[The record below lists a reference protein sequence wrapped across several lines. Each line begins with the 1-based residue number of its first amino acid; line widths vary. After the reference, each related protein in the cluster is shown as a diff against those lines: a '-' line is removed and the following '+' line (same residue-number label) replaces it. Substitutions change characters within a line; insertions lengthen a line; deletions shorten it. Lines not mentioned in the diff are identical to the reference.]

1 MYVLKYKINYSQKYF
16 FSIIFFLA
24 VIFCSISNGFA
35 KEICITNF
43 GKDPIAMVV
52 GTSMHWLDARR
63 GRCVKTNETE
73 ALIQNADVK
82 DVCSFDEKT
91 TTVDLIIYACFR
103 VKGEAG
109 KCVPEIESWEFAE
122 DCEKRVKRSNKN

>member
-1 MYVLKYKINYSQKYF
+1 MYVLKYKINYSQKF
-16 FSIIFFLA
+16 FFPIIFFLA
-24 VIFCSISNGFA
+24 VIFFSISNSFA
-35 KEICITNF
+35 KEICMTNF
-43 GKDPIAMVV
+43 GKDPIAMIV
-52 GTSMHWLDARR
+52 GNSMYWLDARR
-63 GRCVKTNETE
+63 GRCVQTNETE

-109 KCVPEIESWEFAE
+109 KCVPEIESWEFVE
-122 DCEKRVKRSNKN
+122 DCEKRVKRSK

>member
-16 FSIIFFLA
+16 FPIIFFLA
-24 VIFCSISNGFA
+24 VIFFSIANSFA
-35 KEICITNF
+35 KEICMTNF
-43 GKDPIAMVV
+43 GKDPIAMIV
-52 GTSMHWLDARR
+52 GNSMYWLDARR
-63 GRCVKTNETE
+63 GRCVQTNETE

-122 DCEKRVKRSNKN
+122 DCEKRVKRSK

>member
-24 VIFCSISNGFA
+24 VIFFSISNSFA
-35 KEICITNF
+35 KEICLTNF
-43 GKDPIAMVV
+43 GKDPIAIIV
-52 GTSMHWLDARR
+52 GNSMHWLDARR
-63 GRCVKTNETE
+63 GRCVQTNETE

-91 TTVDLIIYACFR
+91 TTVDLLIYSCFR

-122 DCEKRVKRSNKN
+122 DCEKRVKRSK

>member
-63 GRCVKTNETE
+63 GRCVQTNETE

>member
-16 FSIIFFLA
+16 FSIIFFLT
-24 VIFCSISNGFA
+24 VIFCSISNSFA

-43 GKDPIAMVV
+43 GKDPIAMIV
-52 GTSMHWLDARR
+52 GNSMHWVDTRR
-63 GRCVKTNETE
+63 GRCVQTNETE
-73 ALIQNADVK
+73 ALIQNVDVK

-109 KCVPEIESWEFAE
+109 KCVTEIENWEFAE
-122 DCEKRVKRSNKN
+122 DCEKRVKRSK